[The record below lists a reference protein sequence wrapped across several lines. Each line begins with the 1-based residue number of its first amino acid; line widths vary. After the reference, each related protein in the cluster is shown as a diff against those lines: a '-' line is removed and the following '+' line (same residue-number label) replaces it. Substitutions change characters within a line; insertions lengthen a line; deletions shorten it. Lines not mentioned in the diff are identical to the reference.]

1 MSPENEVIVYAV
13 RSVVQHLIQQ
23 GVIDEQGLKEHMA
36 ESEFKLRK
44 GLGPDA
50 QEASAIISGVFS
62 VITSNLDD

>member
-1 MSPENEVIVYAV
+1 MSPENEVVIYAV

-23 GVIDEQGLKEHMA
+23 GVIDEQGFKEYMA

-50 QEASAIISGVFS
+50 QEAPAIISGVFS
-62 VITSNLDD
+62 VLTSNLDD

>member
-1 MSPENEVIVYAV
+1 MSPESEVIVYAV

-23 GVIDEQGLKEHMA
+23 GVIDEQGFKEHMA

-50 QEASAIISGVFS
+50 QEASAIISGVFG

>member
-23 GVIDEQGLKEHMA
+23 GIIDEQGFKEHMA

-62 VITSNLDD
+62 VLTSNLDD

>member
-1 MSPENEVIVYAV
+1 MSPESEVIVYAV

-23 GVIDEQGLKEHMA
+23 GVIDEQGFKEHMA

>member
-23 GVIDEQGLKEHMA
+23 GVIDEKGFKEHMA

-44 GLGPDA
+44 GLGPNAQDA
-50 QEASAIISGVFS
+50 STIIDGVFS
-62 VITSNLDD
+62 IITNNIDE

>member
-1 MSPENEVIVYAV
+1 MSPENEVIIYAV

-23 GVIDEQGLKEHMA
+23 GVIDEQGFKEYMA

-44 GLGPDA
+44 GLGSDA

>member
-13 RSVVQHLIQQ
+13 RAVVQHLIQQ
-23 GVIDEQGLKEHMA
+23 GVIDEQGFKEHMA
-36 ESEFKLRK
+36 ASEFKLRK

>member
-1 MSPENEVIVYAV
+1 MTPENEVIVYAV

-23 GVIDEQGLKEHMA
+23 GVIDEQGFKEHMA

>member
-23 GVIDEQGLKEHMA
+23 GVIDEQGFKEHMA

-50 QEASAIISGVFS
+50 QEASAIINGVFS

>member
-1 MSPENEVIVYAV
+1 MSPENEVIIYAV

-23 GVIDEQGLKEHMA
+23 GAIDEQGFKEYMA

>member
-1 MSPENEVIVYAV
+1 MSPESEVIVYAV

-23 GVIDEQGLKEHMA
+23 GVINEQGFKEHMA

-44 GLGPDA
+44 GLGPNA

>member
-23 GVIDEQGLKEHMA
+23 GVIDEQGFKEHMA

-50 QEASAIISGVFS
+50 QEASAIISGAFS

>member
-1 MSPENEVIVYAV
+1 MSPENEVIIYAV

-23 GVIDEQGLKEHMA
+23 GVIDKQGFKEYMA

>member
-13 RSVVQHLIQQ
+13 RSAVQHLIQQ
-23 GVIDEQGLKEHMA
+23 GVIDEQGFKEHMA

>member
-1 MSPENEVIVYAV
+1 MSPENEVVIYAI

-23 GVIDEQGLKEHMA
+23 GVIDEQGFKEYMA
-36 ESEFKLRK
+36 ESVFKLRK

-50 QEASAIISGVFS
+50 QEASAIINGVFS

>member
-1 MSPENEVIVYAV
+1 MSPENEVIAYAV
-13 RSVVQHLIQQ
+13 RSVVQHLIQH
-23 GVIDEQGLKEHMA
+23 GVIDAQGFKEDMA

-50 QEASAIISGVFS
+50 QEASAIISDVFS

>member
-23 GVIDEQGLKEHMA
+23 GVIDEQGFKEYMA

-44 GLGPDA
+44 GLGPDV